1 MTANTA
7 PARCT
12 ILLILGILGAASAA
26 SAASATSA
34 VAPPPSAPAL
44 TAYLGNISDWI
55 MTTGVGSNNITV
67 NHTVDP
73 NGPSHIFINGNL
85 ARVLLAAY
93 KLGGSG
99 GGGGGGGGALPRRDA
114 YLAEGLRW
122 CRSFT
127 ALQISIATSTGEAAG
142 FWDTGYSEVY
152 IADTGTAVVA
162 LALCHE
168 LEADAAHA
176 ASYLRA
182 MRRFALFV
190 RHGCTLAPRIGSA
203 AASGACPPK
212 GRGWVIGAGTPG
224 ADASQAGALGDG
236 WYKGALNTAP
246 YTISTATLGSCGLV
260 ELDVANRAGPA
271 PLADLTLEPIAR
283 AAAAWLVSNRTAD
296 GRIPYTITPPNGSP
310 TTYQPITYSA
320 ESFVDVDLRYAP
332 AAPGVAVLPSLAP
345 LRATC
350 DWLVANQSADGSWGK
365 FGSGGGSAAGRL
377 GFTASGD
384 AQRSPRAL
392 TLLQWCYQRL
402 TPADPAHQ
410 LAVTKYANF
419 LLEPKNSA
427 NFGVNIVSL
436 PTGFVGLAIA
446 DLIQP
451 WVTFRSSTRAGYK
464 LGAHP
469 LGFGFD

>member
-1 MTANTA
+1 M
-7 PARCT
+7 PRT
-12 ILLILGILGAASAA
+12 ILLILGILSAA
-26 SAASATSA
+26 SAA
-34 VAPPPSAPAL
+34 APRPSAPAL

-55 MTTGVGSNNITV
+55 MTTDVGSNNITV

-93 KLGGSG
+93 KLGSSS
-99 GGGGGGGGALPRRDA
+99 GGGGGGALPRRDA

-168 LEADAAHA
+168 LEPNAAHA

-190 RHGCTLAPRIGSA
+190 RLGCTLAPRIGSA

-212 GRGWVIGAGTPG
+212 GQGWVIGAGTPG

-271 PLADLTLEPIAR
+271 PLPDLALEPIAR

-296 GRIPYTITPPNGSP
+296 GRIPYTITPAPTPSSR

-365 FGSGGGSAAGRL
+365 FGSGGGGSDAAAAATGRL

-402 TPADPAHQ
+402 VPADPAHQ
-410 LAVTKYANF
+410 MAVTKYANF
-419 LLEPKNSA
+419 LLEPANSA
-427 NFGVNIVSL
+427 NFGVNILSL

-451 WVTFRSSTRAGYK
+451 WVTFRSSSRAGYK

-469 LGFGFD
+469 LGFGSAGTTQ